1 MLKIVGTLE
10 KISASKDI
18 GVLHLSKVV
27 KIDDFIEITQIEMI
41 EVPLK
46 KLSKYKN
53 KINQTISVD
62 VAIKTVYIG
71 I

>member
-1 MLKIVGTLE
+1 MLKIVGTLT
-10 KISASKDI
+10 KISASKDKGI
-18 GVLHLSKVV
+18 LHISNIVNF
-27 KIDDFIEITQIEMI
+27 DFIEITEFETIEI
-41 EVPLK
+41 PLK

-62 VAIKTVYIG
+62 VAIKIVYIG

>member
-1 MLKIVGTLE
+1 MLKIVGTLT
-10 KISASKDI
+10 KISASKDKGI
-18 GVLHLSKVV
+18 LHISNIVNF
-27 KIDDFIEITQIEMI
+27 DFIEITEFETI